1 MLVKTSKRY
10 RTDDINWLLR
20 EIGAKDISELE
31 GMSVSEFVEKY
42 SDKHFSNICLDRLL
56 EIGAVYVPEG
66 QVLVKDLPITTRL
79 KNILLRYDIYVL
91 SDIIKYSREDIIRF
105 RNLGEATMQE
115 LEDLCIKEDIRVI
128 SIDEIA
134 NRMQG
139 VRFTYHQL
147 IKMFHMHIWYPEDFL
162 NLTEQ
167 QYTELTRM
175 DAAMIRKIKK
185 IRKLLEKQKRS

>member
-66 QVLVKDLPITTRL
+66 QVLVKDLPITTRF

>member
-56 EIGAVYVPEG
+56 EIGAVYVPGG